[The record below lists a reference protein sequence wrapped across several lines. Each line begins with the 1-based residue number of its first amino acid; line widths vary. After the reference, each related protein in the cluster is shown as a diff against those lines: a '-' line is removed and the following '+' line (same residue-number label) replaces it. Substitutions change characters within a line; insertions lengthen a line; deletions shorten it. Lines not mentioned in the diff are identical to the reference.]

1 MTATPD
7 TPVRPLDDVDPG
19 AVAVADVQPAEL
31 STQPA
36 PVPPGPA
43 GSLLALVR
51 TGWRRLTSMRTALV
65 LLFLL
70 ALASVPGSLL
80 PQRPLNPVKV
90 DNYIADH
97 PRLSEILDAAGFFD
111 VFAAPWFAA
120 IYLLLFISLVGCVV
134 PRLRLHAR
142 AMLCPPPTVPRR
154 LERLPESG
162 SYQAGGAPAV
172 VAAEASR
179 RLRGWRTV
187 TRPEPG
193 GVVTVAAERGY
204 LRETGNLLFHTA
216 LVVLLA
222 GIAAG
227 RLWGYQGTV
236 LVTEGEAGICNA
248 VPLYDSFRPGRLV
261 DGSGLAPLCIDKLE
275 DFKATYDPDGTPAE
289 FRADITYTV
298 GDDGAAQQYALK
310 VNEPLRVDGVR
321 VYLVSHGFSPRF
333 TVRSP
338 QGNVVADV
346 ATPFLPQDG
355 TLLSEGAVKLLDE
368 VRPQLAL
375 YGLFAPA
382 AVDRGDGTI
391 RSASAQ
397 PLAPGVA
404 VVVYRGDL
412 GLDSGR
418 PQSVYSI
425 DQRQVDSG
433 ALREVATAR
442 LAPGGSTKLQDGT
455 TITFEGYREWVT
467 IQVNRDP
474 GQLSVLLASAAVVL
488 GLLLSLAVRRR
499 RVFLRI
505 TPAPAAS
512 SGADGSGDAAPPVE
526 DGTAGSGPA
535 RSVVAV
541 GGLART
547 DAGGF
552 GSEFTRVVER
562 LGDPAPGRKD

>member
-1 MTATPD
+1 VTATPD
-7 TPVRPLDDVDPG
+7 TPVRSEVE
-19 AVAVADVQPAEL
+19 PAEL
-31 STQPA
+31 STQPD
-36 PVPPGPA
+36 PVRPGPA
-43 GSLLALVR
+43 GSLLAMAR
-51 TGWRRLTSMRTALV
+51 NGWRRLTSMRTALV

-80 PQRPLNPVKV
+80 PQRPLNPAKV
-90 DNYIADH
+90 DNYVAEH
-97 PRLSEILDAAGFFD
+97 PGLSRVLDAAGFFD

-120 IYLLLFISLVGCVV
+120 IYLLLFVSLLGCVV

-142 AMLCPPPTVPRR
+142 AMLSAPPVVPRR
-154 LERLPESG
+154 LDRLPESG
-162 SYQAGGAPAV
+162 SYEAVGEPAA
-172 VAAEASR
+172 VAAEATR

-187 TRPEPG
+187 TRQEPD

-204 LRETGNLLFHTA
+204 LRETGNLIFHTA

-236 LVTEGEAGICNA
+236 LVTEGDAGICNA
-248 VPLYDSFRPGRLV
+248 IPLYDSFRPGRLV
-261 DGSGLAPLCIDKLE
+261 DSSGLAPLCIDRLD
-275 DFKATYDPDGTPAE
+275 DFTATYDPDGTPSE

-298 GDDGAAQQYALK
+298 GDDGAPKHYALK

-333 TVRSP
+333 TVRTP
-338 QGNVVADV
+338 QGKVVSDV
-346 ATPFLPQDG
+346 SAPFLPQDG
-355 TLLSEGAVKLLDE
+355 TLLSEGAVKLLDG

-375 YGLFAPA
+375 YGLFAPSA
-382 AVDRGDGTI
+382 ADPGDGTI
-391 RSASAQ
+391 RSVSPQ
-397 PLAPGVA
+397 PRAPGVA
-404 VVVYRGDL
+404 IVVYRGDL

-433 ALREVATAR
+433 ALEEVATAK
-442 LAPGGSTKLQDGT
+442 LVPGRSTKLDDGT
-455 TITFEGYREWVT
+455 TITFDGYREWAT

-474 GQLSVLLASAAVVL
+474 GQLSVLVAAAAVVL
-488 GLLLSLAVRRR
+488 GLLLSLAMRRR

-505 TPAPAAS
+505 TPSDAAS
-512 SGADGSGDAAPPVE
+512 SVVSGSGDGSPAVQGGATEGPPR
-526 DGTAGSGPA
+526 

-547 DAGGF
+547 DAGSF
-552 GSEFTRVVER
+552 GSEFARVVER
-562 LGDPAPGRKD
+562 LRDPAPARKD

>member
-1 MTATPD
+1 VTATPQ
-7 TPVRPLDDVDPG
+7 TPVRSTDAVDPG
-19 AVAVADVQPAEL
+19 ALAVADVQPAEL
-31 STQPA
+31 STQPE
-36 PVPPGPA
+36 PVRPGPT
-43 GSLLALVR
+43 GSLLALAR
-51 TGWRRLTSMRTALV
+51 NGWRRLTSMRTALV

-80 PQRPLNPVKV
+80 PQRPLNPIKV
-90 DNYIADH
+90 DDYIADH
-97 PRLSEILDAAGFFD
+97 PQLSRLLDAAGFFD

-120 IYLLLFISLVGCVV
+120 IYLLLFISLLGCVV
-134 PRLRLHAR
+134 PRLRLHAK
-142 AMLCPPPTVPRR
+142 AMLSPPPVVPRR

-162 SYQAGGAPAV
+162 SYEADGPPAA
-172 VAAEASR
+172 VATAARR

-187 TRPEPG
+187 TREEPG

-236 LVTEGEAGICNA
+236 LVTEGDAGICNA

-261 DGSGLAPLCIDKLE
+261 DGSGLAPFCIDELD
-275 DFKATYDPDGTPAE
+275 DFAATYDPDGTPAE
-289 FRADITYTV
+289 FRADITYSV
-298 GDDGAAQQYALK
+298 GDDGAPQRYALK
-310 VNEPLRVDGVR
+310 VNEPLRVNGVR

-333 TVRSP
+333 TVRTP
-338 QGNVVADV
+338 DGRVAADV
-346 ATPFLPQDG
+346 AAPFLPQDG

-375 YGLFAPA
+375 YGLFAPT

-391 RSASAQ
+391 RSASSQ

-433 ALREVATAR
+433 ALEEVATAR
-442 LAPGGSTKLQDGT
+442 LAPGGSTKLDDGT
-455 TITFEGYREWVT
+455 TITFEGYREWAT

-499 RVFLRI
+499 RLFLRI
-505 TPAPAAS
+505 TPADAVS
-512 SGADGSGDAAPPVE
+512 SGIGGSGDGPPAGE
-526 DGTAGSGPA
+526 DGTPGSGSG

-552 GSEFTRVVER
+552 GSEFARVVER
-562 LGDPAPGRKD
+562 LRDPAPGRKD